1 MCIIP
6 GDKMAEAM
14 RDDTLSVD
22 VMAKTLN
29 QIDALFAPHL
39 ARADAQSRKIAE
51 AARLCE
57 DDEDQEPWGT
67 QA

>member
-14 RDDTLSVD
+14 RDEMQRVD
-22 VMAKTLN
+22 VMTKTLN

-39 ARADAQSRKIAE
+39 ARADAQARKITE
-51 AARLCE
+51 AARLARE
-57 DDEDQEPWGT
+57 DDDQEPWGT